1 MIETL
6 EDQVNLFD
14 QDIWSGK
21 TCQEPSQ
28 ATTAKTSGQSSKKQQ
43 KSSKKM
49 PLFLNLRKKDGTSQE
64 PSWETDG
71 ASLGEYMMPS
81 IGEFLKEENG
91 FVSWQISTDQQRR
104 TYYLT
109 LNCSEMPRIPNP
121 TKLSQII
128 EENPNPKYNLS
139 QKACQ
144 GILNRAARRGKE
156 LPKEL
161 MEALIAQSQSTIKP
175 PATEG
180 GDTGRHDDGGGN
192 GLGIGI
198 GQPSP
203 AISTSERHAVMS
215 FQERAGK
222 PGGAKEY
229 SSKGNTLEP
238 SQHSITNPSTALGLD
253 AYNQQAT
260 GEVSMNLTAKRSDFH
275 HVPTVMTNGQQTNND
290 S

>member
-1 MIETL
+1 M
-6 EDQVNLFD
+6 
-14 QDIWSGK
+14 
-21 TCQEPSQ
+21 
-28 ATTAKTSGQSSKKQQ
+28 
-43 KSSKKM
+43 KM
-49 PLFLNLRKKDGTSQE
+49 PLFLNLRKKDGTNQE

-180 GDTGRHDDGGGN
+180 G
-192 GLGIGI
+192 
-198 GQPSP
+198 
-203 AISTSERHAVMS
+203 V
-215 FQERAGK
+215 
-222 PGGAKEY
+222 
-229 SSKGNTLEP
+229 LE
-238 SQHSITNPSTALGLD
+238 G
-253 AYNQQAT
+253 
-260 GEVSMNLTAKRSDFH
+260 M
-275 HVPTVMTNGQQTNND
+275 MTEEETD
-290 S
+290 